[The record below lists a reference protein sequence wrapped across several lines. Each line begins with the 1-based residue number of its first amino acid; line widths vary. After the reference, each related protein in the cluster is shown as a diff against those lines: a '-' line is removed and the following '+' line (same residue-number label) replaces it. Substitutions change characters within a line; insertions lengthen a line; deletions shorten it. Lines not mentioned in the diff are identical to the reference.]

1 MKTKNGLHLFPGFL
15 MPTANRKI
23 SENFKLIDPL
33 LGGGAPK
40 EENYIEYNGKKF
52 TSWAFN
58 LECSGDASEI
68 EIPLAYPIITSNAKN
83 GFIIVSATLKDSNGN
98 SYTWPIMQ
106 FSNMMVSGQS
116 TLNLDTYIQFSYLGS
131 DVSVIQDVTLYV
143 LP

>member
-15 MPTANRKI
+15 MPTANRKL

-58 LECSGDASEI
+58 LECLGDASET
-68 EIPLAYPIITSNAKN
+68 EIPLAYPITTSNAKN
-83 GFIIVSATLKDSNGN
+83 GIIIVSATLKDSNGN
-98 SYTWPIMQ
+98 NYTLPIMQ
-106 FSNMMVSGQS
+106 FSNVMVSGQS

>member
-1 MKTKNGLHLFPGFL
+1 

-58 LECSGDASEI
+58 LVCSGVASEI

-116 TLNLDTYIQFSYLGS
+116 TLNLDTSIQFSYLGS

>member
-58 LECSGDASEI
+58 LECLGDASEV
-68 EIPLAYPIITSNAKN
+68 EIPLAYPITTSNAKN
-83 GFIIVSATLKDSNGN
+83 GFIIVSATLRDSNAN
-98 SYTWPIMQ
+98 NYTWPIMQ
-106 FSNMMVSGQS
+106 FSNVMVSGQS
-116 TLNLDTYIQFSYLGS
+116 TLNIDTYIQFSYLGS

>member
-58 LECSGDASEI
+58 LECIGDASEL
-68 EIPLAYPIITSNAKN
+68 EIPLAYPMTTINAKN
-83 GFIIVSATLKDSNGN
+83 GFIIVSATLRDSSGN
-98 SYTWPIMQ
+98 YYVLPIMQ
-106 FSNMMVSGQS
+106 LSNAEITGQS
-116 TLNLDTYIQFSYLGS
+116 TLTLDHYIQFSYLGS

>member
-58 LECSGDASEI
+58 LECNGDASEI
-68 EIPLAYPIITSNAKN
+68 EIPLVYPIITSNAKN

-131 DVSVIQDVTLYV
+131 DVTLYV